1 MCVPDP
7 NKNQVTL
14 VLMHFKMYLLEYS
27 TTSRYFLDS
36 VQPGGS
42 IAQLFFI
49 VTSLKFILIPSK
61 PEPIEFDDDPHQC
74 NIRRKSN

>member
-36 VQPGGS
+36 VKPGVICS
-42 IAQLFFI
+42 TCFVVA
-49 VTSLKFILIPSK
+49 SLKFILIPSK
-61 PEPIEFDDDPHQC
+61 PEPIEFDDDPHQR